1 MKSFKKTP
9 VAALVMLALAG
20 VSSAVRADT
29 VNLGTV
35 GGASGATSNENIY
48 AEKGTASA
56 VAPTQAN
63 LTATEPQSV
72 ISRSFIEEMTP
83 PTGNLNTI
91 ISIAPSMASSVSP
104 NGPGLMDT
112 KTTMRGFSETQFNMT
127 FDGVP
132 FGDTNDQSHHS
143 TSYFPASIIG
153 GAVIERGPGNASNI
167 GYKTYG
173 GSVNLFSKTPSETQ
187 KTSISTSFGT
197 WNTSLIAISHETGRM
212 KDSDATLQLDAQQ
225 LKSDGYMTYAKID
238 GTTLSGKYQ
247 RPVADSSLLTLYS
260 AYSHVKT
267 NQPDAVT
274 GSTLL
279 QQNTLGRN
287 YYLNNNPLSQGYY
300 KYNLQDK
307 ETDFEYARLQT
318 QWGEGWNTDNTF
330 YTYRYW
336 NKTTAGAD
344 PGQFNGTTDT
354 AYTVKK
360 VINTTSAA
368 TIVPVGDVPGYYKLN
383 GFRVWGNNF
392 KATKKM
398 GEDTLRVGLWYEMN
412 QTNRHNLEADLTT
425 GSILPGVTSNAS
437 GLVQPGVVTT
447 SNFAEQWSQFHS
459 TQPYVEYEWTAAPGL
474 KVTPGLKYMSLSS
487 NVSSL
492 MNQKSQ
498 LNQTYTYKT
507 NATLPFLTANQQLDT
522 HNAVYAQWAKG
533 VQVPTDVYLSGL
545 NSTINGS
552 QPAPQYTT
560 NYQVGWIHKTDRLV
574 FDADLYYIDVNNL
587 YINTSNSNTNPVY
600 INAGGAIYS
609 GFEGQVTYAID
620 KQWSVYANL
629 SKNRADFKSG
639 NASITGASSA
649 NIIGQVPN
657 APLITDAVG
666 VMYSDG
672 VWASSLLYKNVGS
685 VLSSVSGVGNL
696 PSYDNL
702 DWNLSYTIKDMSRL
716 SMNTMRIQF
725 SAFNLLNKQAM
736 IYASAASAS
745 TTTYQWQAPRSY
757 MLTLKAEL

>member
-9 VAALVMLALAG
+9 VAALVMLAFAG
-20 VSSAVRADT
+20 VSSAVWADT

-112 KTTMRGFSETQFNMT
+112 KTSMRGLQDGQFNMT
-127 FDGVP
+127 FDGIP
-132 FGDTNDQSHHS
+132 FGDTNGPTHHS

-153 GAVIERGPGNASNI
+153 GVVIERGPGNASNI
-167 GYKTYG
+167 GYSTYG

-197 WNTSLIAISHETGRM
+197 WNTSLIAISHETGRL

-274 GSTLL
+274 GSSLL

-287 YYLNNNPLSQGYY
+287 YYLNNNPLSQGYFN
-300 KYNLQDK
+300 YNLQDK

-318 QWGEGWNTDNTF
+318 QWGEGWSTDNSF

-336 NKTTAGAD
+336 NKTTAGAA
-344 PGQFNGTTDT
+344 PGQYNGTTDA
-354 AYTVKK
+354 AYTVKNLNS
-360 VINTTSAA
+360 VTAA
-368 TIVPVGDVPGYYKLN
+368 IVPAGDVPGYYKLN
-383 GFRVWGNNF
+383 GYRVWGDNF
-392 KATKKM
+392 KAIKKM
-398 GEDTLRVGLWYEMN
+398 GEDTLRVGVWYEMN

-425 GSILPGVTSNAS
+425 GTILPGVTSNAS

-447 SNFAEQWSQFHS
+447 SNFAEQWSQYHS

-474 KVTPGLKYMSLSS
+474 KVTPGLKYLSVS
-487 NVSSL
+487 DNVSSL

-507 NATLPFLTANQQLDT
+507 NATLPFLTANQRLDT

-533 VQVPTDVYLSGL
+533 VQVPVDVYLSGY
-545 NSTINGS
+545 NSTINGT
-552 QPAPQYTT
+552 QPAPQFTT

-574 FDADLYYIDVNNL
+574 LDADLYYMDANNL
-587 YINTSNSNTNPVY
+587 YINTSGSATNPVY

-609 GFEGQVTYAID
+609 GFEGQATYAID

-629 SKNRADFKSG
+629 TKNRADFKSG
-639 NASITGASSA
+639 NASIAGAS
-649 NIIGQVPN
+649 NGQVPN
-657 APLITDAVG
+657 APHITDAVG

-672 VWASSLLYKNVGS
+672 VWASSLLYKNVGPM
-685 VLSSVSGVGNL
+685 LSSVTGVGNL

-716 SMNTMRIQF
+716 SMNAMRIQF

-736 IYASAASAS
+736 IYASGAPTNA
-745 TTTYQWQAPRSY
+745 TTYQWQAPRSY